1 MQRQEDWYAY
11 LGLSPQAPEEQIAQ
25 AVERLSRQAAALAV
39 TAPER
44 SQRLRDTIRLIKRDL
59 LSGQENRQRYDLGL
73 AAAAGRRCRRRRC
86 LSRRAAFSGLG
97 GEGVGSRI
105 ARFLRTGWTCAAC
118 GKEALPS
125 DRFCTKC
132 GTPIKPVQPEA
143 APAMAR
149 PACVNCGSALTAN
162 DVFCSRC
169 GTRVRTER

>member
-1 MQRQEDWYAY
+1 MQRQDDWHAY

-25 AVERLSRQAAALAV
+25 AVERLSRQAAVLAV

-73 AAAAGRRCRRRRC
+73 A
-86 LSRRAAFSGLG
+86 
-97 GEGVGSRI
+97 
-105 ARFLRTGWTCAAC
+105 GWTCAAC
-118 GKEALPS
+118 GKEALPG

-143 APAMAR
+143 APPRAR

-169 GTRVRTER
+169 GTRVHTER

>member
-1 MQRQEDWYAY
+1 MRQQEDWYGY
-11 LGLSPQAPEEQIAQ
+11 LNIAPDAPTEQVEQ
-25 AVERLSRQAAALAV
+25 AVERLSRQATALAV

-44 SQRLRDTIRLIKRDL
+44 SQRLRDTTRLIKRDL

-73 AAAAGRRCRRRRC
+73 A
-86 LSRRAAFSGLG
+86 
-97 GEGVGSRI
+97 
-105 ARFLRTGWTCAAC
+105 GWTCAAC

-149 PACVNCGSALTAN
+149 PACVRCGSALTAN
-162 DVFCSRC
+162 DVFCSSC